1 MSKGGWT
8 RIMNRVKLE
17 KGNLFFNRTWQDYKN
32 GFGSIEDNYWMGL
45 ENMRNIIGNKRMQL
59 RIEMFNKNDQIA
71 FLVYDYFNIDS
82 ESNSYKLT
90 IWSKTD
96 GNTYDTLSYHN
107 SMKFSTFDRDNDQYP
122 SDSCAKDYNGGWWF
136 NYCYK
141 MCPTCKSTTGESYD
155 GSNHIFFDNIKMMI
169 KPGS

>member
-90 IWSKTD
+90 I
-96 GNTYDTLSYHN
+96 
-107 SMKFSTFDRDNDQYP
+107 
-122 SDSCAKDYNGGWWF
+122 
-136 NYCYK
+136 
-141 MCPTCKSTTGESYD
+141 
-155 GSNHIFFDNIKMMI
+155 
-169 KPGS
+169 

>member
-1 MSKGGWT
+1 
-8 RIMNRVKLE
+8 
-17 KGNLFFNRTWQDYKN
+17 
-32 GFGSIEDNYWMGL
+32 
-45 ENMRNIIGNKRMQL
+45 
-59 RIEMFNKNDQIA
+59 
-71 FLVYDYFNIDS
+71 
-82 ESNSYKLT
+82 
-90 IWSKTD
+90 
-96 GNTYDTLSYHN
+96 
-107 SMKFSTFDRDNDQYP
+107 MKFSTFDRDNDQYP

>member
-59 RIEMFNKNDQIA
+59 RIEMFNKTDQIA
-71 FLVYDYFNIDS
+71 FLVNDYFNIDS

-90 IWSKTD
+90 LGSKTD
-96 GNTYDTLSYHN
+96 GNTYDSLIRCHIE
-107 SMKFSTFDRDNDQYP
+107 KFSTFDRDNDKS
-122 SDSCAKDYNGGWWF
+122 SDSCAQKYNGGWWF
-136 NYCYK
+136 FVCVEI
-141 MCPTCKSTTGESYD
+141 CPTCKSDRGEHYD
-155 GSNHIFFDNIKMMI
+155 GSKYIFYDNIRMMI